1 MLKSTIIKEGSD
13 SMEESIELLKKIPIF
28 SKLSEDV
35 LLNILKLQVVKIYK
49 KGSVIFHEYDKGD
62 AFFFVK
68 SGKVKIFKTSF
79 DGRDIT
85 LNILE
90 EGSIFAEVTLFNDIN
105 YPATA
110 MVLEESEIGMILNK
124 DIEKLILKNTSL
136 ALQIIKLLNKRL
148 YKSQSTIKD
157 MAFSDTFVR
166 VTNVLI
172 DLSSSHGIVTNNG
185 IEINMNIT
193 RQDIADMVGTTR
205 ETVSRIIADL
215 KRDGFIE
222 TNSKKIVII
231 DAENFKK
238 LSNKN
243 EE

>member
-1 MLKSTIIKEGSD
+1 
-13 SMEESIELLKKIPIF
+13 MEESIELLKKIPIF

-35 LLNILKLQVVKIYK
+35 LLNILKLQVVKTYK

-68 SGKVKIFKTSF
+68 SGKVKIFKTSL

-110 MVLEESEIGMILNK
+110 MVLEESQIGMILNK

-215 KRDGFIE
+215 KRDGLIE
-222 TNSKKIVII
+222 TNSKKIIII
-231 DAENFKK
+231 DIENFKK
-238 LSNKN
+238 LSTKN

>member
-1 MLKSTIIKEGSD
+1 
-13 SMEESIELLKKIPIF
+13 MEESIELLKKIPIF

-35 LLNILKLQVVKIYK
+35 LLNILKLQVVKAYK
-49 KGSVIFHEYDKGD
+49 KGSIIFHEYDKGD

-68 SGKVKIFKTSF
+68 SGKVKIFKTSL

-110 MVLEESEIGMILNK
+110 MVLEESQIGMILNK

-215 KRDGFIE
+215 KRDGLIE
-222 TNSKKIVII
+222 TNSKKIIII
-231 DAENFKK
+231 DIENFKK
-238 LSNKN
+238 LSTKN

>member
-1 MLKSTIIKEGSD
+1 
-13 SMEESIELLKKIPIF
+13 MEESIELLKKIPIF

-35 LLNILKLQVVKIYK
+35 LLNILKLQVVKAYK
-49 KGSVIFHEYDKGD
+49 KGSIIFHEYDKGD

-68 SGKVKIFKTSF
+68 SGKVKIFKTSL

-110 MVLEESEIGMILNK
+110 MVLEESQIGMILNK

-172 DLSSSHGIVTNNG
+172 DLSSSHGLVTNNG

-215 KRDGFIE
+215 KRDGLIE
-222 TNSKKIVII
+222 TNSKKIIII
-231 DAENFKK
+231 DIENFKK
-238 LSNKN
+238 LSTKN

>member
-1 MLKSTIIKEGSD
+1 
-13 SMEESIELLKKIPIF
+13 MEESIELLKKIPIF

-222 TNSKKIVII
+222 TNSKKIIII

>member
-1 MLKSTIIKEGSD
+1 
-13 SMEESIELLKKIPIF
+13 MEESIELLKKIPIF

-110 MVLEESEIGMILNK
+110 MVLEESQIGMILNK

-222 TNSKKIVII
+222 TNSKKIIII
-231 DAENFKK
+231 DTENFKK